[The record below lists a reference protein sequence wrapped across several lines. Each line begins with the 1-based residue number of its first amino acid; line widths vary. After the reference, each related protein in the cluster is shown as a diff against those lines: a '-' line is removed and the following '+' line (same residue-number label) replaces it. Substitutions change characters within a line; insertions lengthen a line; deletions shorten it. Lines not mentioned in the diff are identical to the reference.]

1 MPRSKLSIVRSS
13 RLAWWL
19 VRAIPL
25 GVAFALADWV
35 SSLTTQAGSPV
46 AGIWFPGGIALA
58 GLVIGGIE
66 LWPALLVGG
75 SITSP
80 IWNGFSATSIPIVAT
95 NVAAAVIIALLL
107 RRFRVRPT
115 LDRLVD
121 VLGLAGATVI
131 GAVPMNAIALFL
143 LGVTGKL
150 PDDRL
155 DATVALWILSSVT
168 GYIVVGGALLV
179 LYANRHA
186 RPRPWE
192 WVEAVLLL
200 GVLVAVS
207 IAVFPHGIGALEIV
221 LFAVAAL
228 TAGRLGPPGAA
239 IASLVL
245 FGFAADPVLS
255 GGGPFGGSTV
265 MQRSLSY
272 QVAVLTLAVGI
283 QAIGALG
290 SGSPDAAP
298 SVPGRIVAFMLLS
311 VGGILLGLGQAV
323 VAITLISEIDP
334 PQIALV
340 AMCIALIVLMGV
352 IAGTGPRVHVRALRT
367 AGRAWWIGAV
377 LTGVALVAS
386 EELYLNAAS
395 RIEVTSAVA
404 LASLAPVV
412 LLIIGVVL
420 ARTVPPAGV
429 LISSFLAAV
438 GVVAL
443 LVGGEHARGFDQ
455 AAVFM
460 ALGAAVCVAV
470 VLIGLSFCRARTSPA
485 PIMALVFTVSTAGAL
500 VLCLVTAQLP
510 GVSVFTDETLVGGF
524 FYLGI
529 AGILLPALV
538 STWAIPVLGA
548 QRTAMF
554 EVIAPI
560 VAIIAAKVW
569 LGTNVASLEYVGIA
583 VIVGSVVLSVRL
595 HRPEHRHHHAVFRG
609 HREPGDAGHPSRE
622 AGEAAARN
630 G

>member
-1 MPRSKLSIVRSS
+1 MLSIVRSS
-13 RLAWWL
+13 RWAWWL

-121 VLGLAGATVI
+121 VLGLAGASVI

-179 LYANRHA
+179 LYANRHT

-298 SVPGRIVAFMLLS
+298 SVPGRIVAFILLS

-377 LTGVALVAS
+377 VTGLALVAS

-412 LLIIGVVL
+412 LLILGVVL
-420 ARTVPPAGV
+420 ARTVPPAGA

-470 VLIGLSFCRARTSPA
+470 VLIGLSFCRARTSAA
-485 PIMALVFTVSTAGAL
+485 PIMAVVFTVSTAGAL
-500 VLCLVTAQLP
+500 VLCLVTARLP
-510 GVSVFTDETLVGGF
+510 DVSVFTDETLVGGF

-609 HREPGDAGHPSRE
+609 HREPGDEGHPSRE
-622 AGEAAARN
+622 AGEVAARN